1 MSQAVFLSLS
11 VQALLSDLVKSSCVV
26 SYLSFIPIFFQISSN
41 LVNIVRDKAKS
52 LIIVSQSVIT
62 ADSS

>member
-26 SYLSFIPIFFQISSN
+26 SYLSLIPIFFQISSN